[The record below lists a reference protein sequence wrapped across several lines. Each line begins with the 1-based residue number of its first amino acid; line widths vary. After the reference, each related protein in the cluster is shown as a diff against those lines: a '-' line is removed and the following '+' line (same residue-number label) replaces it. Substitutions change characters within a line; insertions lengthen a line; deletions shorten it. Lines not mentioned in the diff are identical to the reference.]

1 MFLLLVVGLAGI
13 YFVAR
18 GIGDFVHGG
27 SHAAGTV
34 FVLLG
39 LACYVGGMAV
49 GRRVRRPRR
58 PVR

>member
-1 MFLLLVVGLAGI
+1 MFLLFLVGMVGI

-27 SHAAGTV
+27 SRTAGTV

-39 LACYVGGMAV
+39 LACYAGGIAV
-49 GRRVRRPRR
+49 GRWRRRR
-58 PVR
+58 G